1 MFRSS
6 SALALAALLAS
17 APGARVSAALPLV
30 DPDALFA
37 AENWP
42 AVEKA
47 YVEIARVNPD
57 DAMAFFRVAIARLH
71 LGKPAAAVTDL
82 MHAEALGW
90 PAPQTAFRLAC
101 AYALL
106 GRRELALDQLER
118 ANRAG
123 FSRVQLLRDEP
134 ELDAVRKEAR
144 FAAALEGADRNLRPC
159 AYDPAYAQFDF
170 WVGEWDVR
178 PAGAPE
184 STPPASSVISKVLDG
199 CVVLESWSGQ
209 DRGQSFNIFDKTEG
223 RWHQTWV
230 DTTGGLHEYWGR
242 REGDSMAFTG
252 EVAESPGQPR
262 FPTRMTFTRQG
273 PDRVRQF
280 SETSKDGGRTWVPN
294 YDLIYTRRA
303 PAAR

>member
-1 MFRSS
+1 MSRSG

-17 APGARVSAALPLV
+17 APGARASAAAPHA

-37 AENWP
+37 AQDWP

-47 YVEIARVNPD
+47 YAEIARIKPD
-57 DAMAFFRVAIARLH
+57 DAIAFFRVALARLR
-71 LGKPAAAVTDL
+71 LGRPALAVTDL
-82 MHAEALGW
+82 ERAEALGW
-90 PAPQTAFRLAC
+90 PVPQTAFRLAC
-101 AYALL
+101 AYTLL
-106 GRRELALDQLER
+106 GRHDLALDQLER

-123 FSRVQLLRDEP
+123 FSRVQLLRDETDLSP
-134 ELDAVRKEAR
+134 LRNEPR
-144 FAAALEGADRNLRPC
+144 FAAALEHADRNLRPC
-159 AYDPAYAQFDF
+159 AYEPAYAQFDF
-170 WVGEWDVR
+170 WIGEWDVR

-184 STPPASSVISKVLDG
+184 TTPPASSVISKILDG

-242 REGDSMAFTG
+242 REGDAMEFTG